1 MSGNPHSTVLAPL
14 GPKTLA
20 LFLNICWLECW
31 VSDRVEQGIQLASVP
46 GLKVIGQCSIA
57 CKDYAGCD
65 FFVFSPRPTP
75 LSYFYNDCM
84 LGKRVNGD
92 MVTEVGK
99 VTGYPGLEP
108 GDCPALTG
116 EIDRKSGFKLNCFFS
131 SNWVGWMQSWT
142 PWWCVTP
149 KHFTYRGRTVTA

>member
-1 MSGNPHSTVLAPL
+1 M
-14 GPKTLA
+14 
-20 LFLNICWLECW
+20 
-31 VSDRVEQGIQLASVP
+31 SDRVEQGIQLASVP

-116 EIDRKSGFKLNCFFS
+116 ELDRNSCFKLNCFCS
-131 SNWVGWMQSWT
+131 APIGWVGCSLEHPDGVLHPDISLTEEEQLQLNT
-142 PWWCVTP
+142 RQCVELCRSDLYI
-149 KHFTYRGRTVTA
+149 K